1 MTILVP
7 ARETSVAKGPSR
19 SHLTELLATAGFS
32 VAVAVTLGLVSVR
45 AEVPLREYQIK
56 AAFVSKFLRFVE
68 WAPAAAAESN
78 PSRPLA
84 VCALGGGLIDEAF
97 GDLRTEHVGDR
108 AIAYRHVDS
117 PQDAAGCH
125 VLFVPA
131 TYEAPPREVLAALDG
146 AAVLTIGET
155 EQFTDA
161 GGIIG
166 FVYRKNTLRFVINL
180 DAATRTGLKIRSQ
193 LLTLAVD
200 VQQGHA
206 GGNHALVP

>member
-1 MTILVP
+1 MSGTGQS
-7 ARETSVAKGPSR
+7 RTGTSTV
-19 SHLTELLATAGFS
+19 
-32 VAVAVTLGLVSVR
+32 
-45 AEVPLREYQIK
+45 LR
-56 AAFVSKFLRFVE
+56 
-68 WAPAAAAESN
+68 
-78 PSRPLA
+78 
-84 VCALGGGLIDEAF
+84 
-97 GDLRTEHVGDR
+97 
-108 AIAYRHVDS
+108 
-117 PQDAAGCH
+117 DAAGCH

-131 TYEAPPREVLAALDG
+131 TYEAPPHEVLAALDG